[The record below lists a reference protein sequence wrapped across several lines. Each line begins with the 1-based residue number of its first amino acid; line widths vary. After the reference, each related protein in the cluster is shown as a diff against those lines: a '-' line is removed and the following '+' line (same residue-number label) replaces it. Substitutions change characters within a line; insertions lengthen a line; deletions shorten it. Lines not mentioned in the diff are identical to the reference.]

1 MPRMKGNQLAAK
13 IKQISPLQPILM
25 VTAYAEQLD
34 NFENSVDAILDKP
47 FQLKD
52 LRRVMAEL
60 LP

>member
-1 MPRMKGNQLAAK
+1 MKGNQLAAK